1 MQFNS
6 TDRIYDIYGEHSD
19 YFLFENRKNEKNK
32 ITEKNGKKQIQSKV
46 NRAKLFSS
54 FDALKG
60 FKEKIQEKERII
72 VDRPDLMEDALYEL
86 DWKFQLLSVGKMI
99 EIIYFDRNCFVKRTG
114 MITKLDLR
122 EGNNEK
128 IVKVVEKEIKA
139 KNIVS
144 IEFL

>member
-6 TDRIYDIYGEHSD
+6 NDKIYDIYGEYSD
-19 YFLFENRKNEKNK
+19 FFSNK
-32 ITEKNGKKQIQSKV
+32 KKKKNGKNQIQSKV

-72 VDRPDLMEDALYEL
+72 VDQPELMEDALYEL
-86 DWKFQLLSVGKMI
+86 DWKFQLLSTGKMV
-99 EIIYFDRNCFVKRTG
+99 EIIYFDKNCFVKRTG
-114 MITKLDLR
+114 MITRLDLK
-122 EGNNEK
+122 EGNSEK
-128 IVKVVEKEIKA
+128 IVKIVEKEINV